1 MFPIATWAQIRKE
14 LRLRPRAVVALV
26 LLLGGSAMSVT
37 IPHLMGTMLD
47 AVMNGDSL
55 LGLSGLLVGAALCS
69 AALSAAGFYL
79 ISTSAERGIAGLRA
93 TLVSTALAL
102 PVYRVEEAGSG
113 DLVSRSTDDVS
124 ELSSAVTQTI
134 PILSSSV
141 FTIAATA
148 VALLSVDAQF
158 ALVLLV
164 APLYYLGAR
173 RYLSVAPAKYAREK
187 SMRSERARRVLEAVH
202 GAETVR
208 AYGMERKI
216 HEGIRESSLKVRDTG
231 IAARTTMVVLQSW
244 ITVCEFLTI
253 ALGLLIGYALDLS
266 VGAVTGALL
275 MLIRLRGPIMML
287 MRVLDTV
294 QSAYASLARIVG
306 VPRIE
311 PQPDS
316 GVGAARGVAELRGV
330 SFSYGE
336 HRAVRDIDLRIEP
349 GRSVALV
356 GASGAGKSTVAALL
370 AGLRV
375 PTQGAALIDSV
386 EVSTLSDAERAG
398 RVALVSQEINS
409 FGTPREDLSLAC
421 PGATEKE
428 MHEALRRVGADWA
441 EDLDTEEPLEPVQN
455 QQLALA
461 RILLID
467 PALVILDEATAEAG
481 SAHAGLLESAA
492 AEVLRGRSSL
502 VVAHR
507 LDHVALADRVLVM
520 DNGEVI
526 EAGSHEELLARGG
539 RYAQLWQA
547 WARGRRG

>member
-1 MFPIATWAQIRKE
+1 MFPVATWAQIRSV
-14 LRLRPRAVVALV
+14 LTIRPRAAVAL
-26 LLLGGSAMSVT
+26 LFLFGGSAMSVA
-37 IPHLMGTMLD
+37 IPHLMGRMVD
-47 AVMNGDSL
+47 AVTGDQPL
-55 LGLSGLLVGAALCS
+55 LRLIGLLVGAALCS
-69 AALSAAGFYL
+69 ALLSAMGFYL
-79 ISTSAERGIAGLRA
+79 ISTSVERGIAGLRA
-93 TLVSTALAL
+93 TLIGTALAL
-102 PVYRVEEAGSG
+102 PVHRVEEAGSG

-124 ELSSAVTQTI
+124 ELSAAVTETI

-148 VALLSVDAQF
+148 VALVTVDAQF

-173 RYLSVAPAKYAREK
+173 RYLRVAPAKYARERAL
-187 SMRSERARRVLEAVH
+187 RSERARRVLEAVH
-202 GAETVR
+202 GAETVH
-208 AYGMERKI
+208 AYGMEEKI
-216 HEGIRESSLKVRDTG
+216 QEAIRDSSLKVRDTG
-231 IAARTTMVVLQSW
+231 IAARTTMVVLQGW
-244 ITVCEFLTI
+244 ITLCEFLTL
-253 ALGLLIGYALDLS
+253 ALALLIGYTLELS

-306 VPRIE
+306 VPRAE

-316 GVGAARGVAELRGV
+316 GVGAARGAAELRGA
-330 SFSYGE
+330 SFAYGSE
-336 HRAVRDIDLRIEP
+336 WAVRGIDLRIEP
-349 GRSVALV
+349 GHSVALV

-375 PTQGAALIDSV
+375 PTRGRALIDSV
-386 EVSTLSDAERAG
+386 DVTTLSDAERTG
-398 RVALVSQEINS
+398 RVALVSQEVTV

-421 PGATEKE
+421 PGATEE
-428 MHEALRRVGADWA
+428 QMRAALLRVGAQW
-441 EDLDTEEPLEPVQN
+441 DLDAEEPLDPVQA

-461 RILLID
+461 RILLLD

-481 SAHAGLLESAA
+481 SAQAGLLDRAA
-492 AEVLRGRSSL
+492 EEVLRGRSSL

-507 LDHVALADRVLVM
+507 LDHAALADRVLVM

-539 RYAQLWQA
+539 RYAQLWRA

>member
-1 MFPIATWAQIRKE
+1 MFPVATWAQIRAV
-14 LRLRPRAVVALV
+14 LRLRPRAVAALV
-26 LLLGGSAMSVT
+26 FLFCGSAMSVA
-37 IPHLMGTMLD
+37 IPHLMGLMVD
-47 AVMNGDSL
+47 AVIGGQSL
-55 LGLSGLLVGAALCS
+55 LRLVGLMVGAALCS
-69 AALSAAGFYL
+69 ALLSAVGFYL

-93 TLVSTALAL
+93 TLVITALAL
-102 PVYRVEEAGSG
+102 PVHRVEEAGSG

-124 ELSSAVTQTI
+124 ELSSAVTETV

-141 FTIAATA
+141 FTIAATV
-148 VALLSVDAQF
+148 VALVTVDAQF

-173 RYLSVAPAKYAREK
+173 RYLRVAPARYARERAL
-187 SMRSERARRVLEAVH
+187 RSDRARRVLEAVH
-202 GAETVR
+202 GAETIR
-208 AYGMERKI
+208 AYGMEEKI
-216 HEGIRESSLKVRDTG
+216 QEGIRESSLKVRDTG
-231 IAARTTMVVLQSW
+231 IAARTTMVVLQGW
-244 ITVCEFLTI
+244 VTVCEFLTL
-253 ALGLLIGYALDLS
+253 ALALLIGYTLDLS

-275 MLIRLRGPIMML
+275 MLIRLRGPIMMF

-306 VPRIE
+306 VPQVE

-316 GVGAARGVAELRGV
+316 GAGAPRGVAELRGV
-330 SFSYGE
+330 SFSYGTGW
-336 HRAVRDIDLRIEP
+336 AVREMNLRIDP
-349 GRSVALV
+349 GQSVALV

-375 PTQGAALIDSV
+375 PTRGEALIDAV
-386 EVSTLSDAERAG
+386 AVSTLSDAERAG
-398 RVALVSQEINS
+398 RVALISQEINV
-409 FGTPREDLSLAC
+409 FGTPREDLALAC
-421 PGATEKE
+421 PEATGED
-428 MHEALRRVGADWA
+428 MRAALRRVGA
-441 EDLDTEEPLEPVQN
+441 EFDLDTEEALEPVAA

-461 RILLID
+461 RILLMD
-467 PALVILDEATAEAG
+467 PALVIMDEATAEAG
-481 SAHAGLLESAA
+481 SAHAGLLEKAA

-547 WARGRRG
+547 WVRGRRG